1 MANPREEKEGAMG
14 AIARPPPKR
23 ARKIFLNVSEKN
35 AATVS

>member
-1 MANPREEKEGAMG
+1 MANPREERELAMG
-14 AIARPPPKR
+14 AIARPPKR